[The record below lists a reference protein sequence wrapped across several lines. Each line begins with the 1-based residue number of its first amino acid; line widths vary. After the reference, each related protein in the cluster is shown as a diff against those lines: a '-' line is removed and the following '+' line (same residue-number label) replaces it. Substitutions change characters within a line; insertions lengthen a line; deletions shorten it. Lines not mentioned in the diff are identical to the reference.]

1 MPASRKK
8 YTRDCASK
16 LVECKYNVQYNFCIN
31 SLFISRFRWVQC
43 QLNTLQ
49 QCMTAVEIR
58 EALDD
63 LPSDLDAT
71 YERILLDIHAA
82 KREGK
87 VARRALDWLVVALQP
102 LQLSQIMEGLSID
115 LGRRVVDCDS
125 GPVHGSALLDALGS
139 LVMYDEVTD
148 IVILSHYSVKVCLM
162 LCRSLVPRS

>member
-1 MPASRKK
+1 MKKIVAWLTIAASL
-8 YTRDCASK
+8 TFAIPIAGPQANAC
-16 LVECKYNVQYNFCIN
+16 C
-31 SLFISRFRWVQC
+31 SLRRAEFTGTKGYVG
-43 QLNTLQ
+43 
-49 QCMTAVEIR
+49 E
-58 EALDD
+58 
-63 LPSDLDAT
+63 
-71 YERILLDIHAA
+71 A

-162 LCRSLVPRS
+162 LYRSLVPRS